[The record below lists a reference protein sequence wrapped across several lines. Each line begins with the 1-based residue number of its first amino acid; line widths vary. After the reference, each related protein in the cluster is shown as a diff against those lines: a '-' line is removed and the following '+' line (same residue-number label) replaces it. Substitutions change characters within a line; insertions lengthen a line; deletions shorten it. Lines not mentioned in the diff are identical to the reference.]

1 MLFNT
6 EWFWPD
12 LKEMI
17 MKYVV
22 KKWEIVRET
31 DKYKEILEK
40 PQDYPNSKELVE
52 EIMERVREDDERKK
66 ISQETTSVSVS
77 AN

>member
-77 AN
+77 A